1 VDENLMSEI
10 SICIPTY
17 EFYGD
22 GVKYLSELFDTI
34 ECQTF
39 TDYDIVISD
48 HSKDDEIYNFCEQNS
63 EKFEITYVRNENG
76 RGYQAP
82 NTNCCLEFAE
92 GKILKVI
99 YQDDLF
105 VDPFA
110 LQKIKDTFDK
120 TQCKW
125 MMHGFNHTP
134 DGKSFNRPMIP
145 RWTDMMLEGR
155 NLLGSPSCFVTLNE
169 CKLYMDET
177 IRLLIDTDL
186 YHRMR
191 MSHGMPH
198 ILEDVLASNR
208 EHPDRVSSNR
218 VTYDMQIDHPEG
230 GWLVNRYEYE
240 YVTEKHKN
248 NREYPDEN

>member
-1 VDENLMSEI
+1 
-10 SICIPTY
+10 
-17 EFYGD
+17 
-22 GVKYLSELFDTI
+22 
-34 ECQTF
+34 
-39 TDYDIVISD
+39 
-48 HSKDDEIYNFCEQNS
+48 
-63 EKFEITYVRNENG
+63 
-76 RGYQAP
+76 
-82 NTNCCLEFAE
+82 
-92 GKILKVI
+92 
-99 YQDDLF
+99 
-105 VDPFA
+105 
-110 LQKIKDTFDK
+110 LQKIKDIFDK

-155 NLLGSPSCFVTLNE
+155 NLLGSPSCLAMLNE
-169 CKLYMDET
+169 CKLYMDES

-191 MSHGMPH
+191 MSYGMPY
-198 ILEDVLASNR
+198 ILEDILASNR

-230 GWLVNRYEYE
+230 GWLVNRDEYE